1 MRSIVLGMSR
11 SRARPLLTRL
21 LHPHATARWTSD
33 HYSPYLV
40 RLITIATP
48 SKFLSARKDWPVHT
62 SCRWR
67 DWKTVPGLIPRGFP
81 LVADG
86 VVTAP
91 LPATT
96 VKFHRKTCWKHFA
109 TWATPAVATGRLRS
123 VAGTQCDSPFR
134 RRVIPRCQAS
144 RAMPVLLRPASCS
157 SVMFVNEI
165 TSPSNMAILSSTY
178 RKRPG
183 CGGTAMPAFR
193 RWPNVSW
200 SRT

>member
-48 SKFLSARKDWPVHT
+48 SKFLSARKDWPVRT

-67 DWKTVPGLIPRGFP
+67 DWKTVPGRIPRGFP
-81 LVADG
+81 LVVDG
-86 VVTAP
+86 VATAP

-96 VKFHRKTCWKHFA
+96 VKFHR
-109 TWATPAVATGRLRS
+109 
-123 VAGTQCDSPFR
+123 
-134 RRVIPRCQAS
+134 
-144 RAMPVLLRPASCS
+144 
-157 SVMFVNEI
+157 
-165 TSPSNMAILSSTY
+165 
-178 RKRPG
+178 
-183 CGGTAMPAFR
+183 
-193 RWPNVSW
+193 
-200 SRT
+200 